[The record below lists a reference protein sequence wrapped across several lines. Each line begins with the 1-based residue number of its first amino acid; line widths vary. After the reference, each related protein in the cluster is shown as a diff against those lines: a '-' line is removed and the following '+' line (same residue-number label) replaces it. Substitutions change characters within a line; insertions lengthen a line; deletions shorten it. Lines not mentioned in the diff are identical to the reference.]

1 MVRVV
6 LRVRSKFGEREREFL
21 FFWRRCGGSLAS
33 SFFFRLFS
41 LFRVFLLLLL
51 FGGWRRTHTTPQT
64 TPRREKKEGEVRKRV
79 LLPLLYYVRTAPITP
94 FSFSLSLSF
103 SQSLSENLVF
113 AFAVKKFHSH
123 RGEKN
128 SRFGEKRAER
138 TVSSTPN
145 NTLLGTREVF
155 FFFFFFG
162 RFNEKQWRRR
172 RRNRRNRPTLA

>member
-1 MVRVV
+1 
-6 LRVRSKFGEREREFL
+6 LEAHARS
-21 FFWRRCGGSLAS
+21 A
-33 SFFFRLFS
+33 
-41 LFRVFLLLLL
+41 
-51 FGGWRRTHTTPQT
+51 TNDTPQQ
-64 TPRREKKEGEVRKRV
+64 RKKEGEVRKRV
-79 LLPLLYYVRTAPITP
+79 LLPLWYYVRTAPITP
-94 FSFSLSLSF
+94 FSLSLSLSF

-113 AFAVKKFHSH
+113 AFAVKSSIH

-128 SRFGEKRAER
+128 SRFGGKRAER

-145 NTLLGTREVF
+145 NTLLGTREVFF